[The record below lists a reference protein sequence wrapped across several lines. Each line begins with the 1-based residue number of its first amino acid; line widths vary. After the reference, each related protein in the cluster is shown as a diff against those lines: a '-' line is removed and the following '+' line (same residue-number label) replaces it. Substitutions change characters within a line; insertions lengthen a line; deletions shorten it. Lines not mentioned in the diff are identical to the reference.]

1 MSKTAQVSI
10 TCKEDE
16 ILKST
21 EEIKAEEAK
30 ESISRDSSTLPLKY
44 ESSTDSNE
52 DINENLPL
60 IEYVYLWT
68 DRRFLLL
75 AAR

>member
-1 MSKTAQVSI
+1 MSI

-52 DINENLPL
+52 DINKNLPL